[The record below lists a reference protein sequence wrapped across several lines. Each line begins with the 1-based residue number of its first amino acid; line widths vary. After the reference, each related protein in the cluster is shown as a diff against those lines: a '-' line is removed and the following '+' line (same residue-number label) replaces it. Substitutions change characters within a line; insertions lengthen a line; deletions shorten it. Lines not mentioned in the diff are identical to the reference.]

1 MIQNSDMRQ
10 GIEKVTISMLRT
22 ILEKSRQ
29 RVKTDNVSI
38 DINTLKK

>member
-10 GIEKVTISMLRT
+10 GIEKVKISMLRT

-29 RVKTDNVSI
+29 HVKTDNVSI